1 MVSAVQVPADMLINK
16 LAKHL
21 KESVNEITPHE
32 WAFYS
37 KTGTNR
43 ERPPET
49 FDWWYIRAAS
59 ILRRL
64 YKDGPVGVE
73 RLRVYYG
80 GSKRRG
86 SMERVF
92 KKGSGSIQRKIF
104 QQLEKAGLVQK
115 TVKGRIL
122 TAKGISL
129 LDKIAYEVF
138 QELLKDNP
146 EIEKYRG

>member
-1 MVSAVQVPADMLINK
+1 
-16 LAKHL
+16 
-21 KESVNEITPHE
+21 
-32 WAFYS
+32 
-37 KTGTNR
+37 
-43 ERPPET
+43 
-49 FDWWYIRAAS
+49 
-59 ILRRL
+59 
-64 YKDGPVGVE
+64 
-73 RLRVYYG
+73 
-80 GSKRRG
+80 
-86 SMERVF
+86 MERVF